1 MKIPNMLRSTALVLA
16 GTLLAQV
23 VSIISLPVL
32 SRLYSPAEIGVFQ
45 VLTSAMA
52 TLLPLISL
60 KYEFAIL
67 SERRDRHV
75 ALLIVFCIVFGL
87 VASALVPITAMISR
101 SLGWE
106 VGPIWTGWLI
116 VALLMGGGVFQ
127 TSWQVAVRDSR
138 HLSMAAAKP
147 LQSLVFNLTAIL
159 GGVFG
164 TATATIL
171 VFGDILS
178 RFSSSAVALRFSDL
192 SGGNVLSKGRAGVLA
207 KLLCK
212 YRKYPTFSAPSG
224 VVGAF
229 ASSLPVFWLA
239 ASYAD
244 DVAGQFSMVWRTV
257 FMPLS
262 MLILAVN
269 QVVTGRLSA
278 MAREGR
284 HDIGAYVFRISVLVL
299 GIGFLPILS
308 LILWGR
314 PTIIWL
320 LGPEWVLAGDLL
332 LAMIPLLL
340 SLCVGGPIGM
350 ALVILL
356 RPDLQLI
363 WDIARLCLL
372 VGLLAAV
379 AALEYEPVHMVA
391 AYSFGMLASSIGF
404 LTLAIWASRRGNRI

>member
-1 MKIPNMLRSTALVLA
+1 MKIPGMIRSTALVLA

-244 DVAGQFSMVWRTV
+244 FH
-257 FMPLS
+257 
-262 MLILAVN
+262 VN
-269 QVVTGRLSA
+269 
-278 MAREGR
+278 
-284 HDIGAYVFRISVLVL
+284 
-299 GIGFLPILS
+299 
-308 LILWGR
+308 
-314 PTIIWL
+314 
-320 LGPEWVLAGDLL
+320 
-332 LAMIPLLL
+332 
-340 SLCVGGPIGM
+340 
-350 ALVILL
+350 
-356 RPDLQLI
+356 
-363 WDIARLCLL
+363 
-372 VGLLAAV
+372 
-379 AALEYEPVHMVA
+379 
-391 AYSFGMLASSIGF
+391 
-404 LTLAIWASRRGNRI
+404 